1 MVRELNEDSYLVL
14 TRPAVAA
21 ELTALLAVAD
31 GMGGHQAGDVASG
44 EVIRIL
50 DGLFSS
56 SIYQEQVGYSLERD
70 DYYVVVLK
78 EVLEQINERLYGL
91 AASQPELR
99 GMGTT
104 GSVALFVNRHLY
116 IGHVG
121 DSRIYRLRSG
131 ELQHLT
137 HDHSWVAEQVEAGAL
152 NSQEA
157 AVHPKRNLLTRS
169 LGNGPVL
176 RVERTVHQVQL
187 GDVLLLCSDG
197 LSGVVGDGEIAQAL
211 ASSSAPQ
218 QACDLLVDMANQRG
232 GPDNITVV
240 IAQVVDGEG
249 NDLPGGRAFGPQ
261 GKAAPAQQAEQVDTL
276 KLARP
281 KQQARPRAARSR
293 ARRPKAHPDRSQ
305 QLVVGVLAGVASLA
319 CAILATAILA
329 LTMPLQFTG
338 NILQRDFSLVFV
350 IVLLV
355 VLFGVG
361 TGLYLSRWM
370 PGAGTGARQQA
381 GNGTE
386 NQNSPGA

>member
-91 AASQPELR
+91 ATSQPELR

-104 GSVALFVNRHLY
+104 GSVALFVNHHLY
-116 IGHVG
+116 LGHVG
-121 DSRIYRLRSG
+121 DSRIYRLQGG

-152 NSQEA
+152 SPQEA

-176 RVERTVHQVQL
+176 RVERTVHQVQI

-197 LSGVVGDGEIAQAL
+197 LSGVVGDGEIAQVL
-211 ASSSAPQ
+211 VSSSAPQ
-218 QACDLLVDMANQRG
+218 QACDRLVDMANQRG

-249 NDLPGGRAFGPQ
+249 NDLQGGRAFGPQ
-261 GKAAPAQQAEQVDTL
+261 AKAAPAQQAEQVDTL

-281 KQQARPRAARSR
+281 KQQARPRAAPSR
-293 ARRPKAHPDRSQ
+293 APRAYMHPDRSR
-305 QLVVGVLAGVASLA
+305 QLMAGVLAGVASLA
-319 CAILATAILA
+319 CAIVATTI
-329 LTMPLQFTG
+329 
-338 NILQRDFSLVFV
+338 LVFV
-350 IVLLV
+350 KALPLETSVLESNVPMAFVIIALV
-355 VLFGVG
+355 ALFGVG
-361 TGLYLSRWM
+361 TGLYLSRWI
-370 PGAGTGARQQA
+370 PGARKGARQQA
-381 GNGTE
+381 DDGTA